1 MKTKQITQFTAWD
14 FLLDVQQAIIEGYRL
29 SDANE
34 HFPQVTVGL
43 YTVTMVKVEQEKKSK
58 EIEVKIEEI
67 EETEETEETEKSSEE
82 VETIGSKRGRGRKK

>member
-58 EIEVKIEEI
+58 EIEVKIEE
-67 EETEETEETEKSSEE
+67 TEETEETEKSSEE